1 MTDTPHDDPW
11 WASYF
16 DDVFLRI
23 YRPLLGREKTVAE
36 AEGIID
42 LLGLPEGSQILDVG
56 CGWGRHAIE
65 LAKRGFVVTG
75 IDYSP
80 ALIAEAKREAKRAGV
95 EVKFLCGDMRKME
108 FDGQFDAALSLFSSL
123 GFFDTE
129 EDDVEVLSRIRR
141 AVKNGGMLVVETM
154 HRDAIAR
161 DYVERDWWETSA
173 GDHVWVER
181 TFDPVAGISHEMLRW
196 RATDGASG
204 AKPHRIRIRNA
215 SEWLDLLRRA
225 EWSPAEWIGGWE
237 LEPFTHLSD
246 KLIIVSDAT

>member
-1 MTDTPHDDPW
+1 MTGHDPW

-23 YRPLLGREKTVAE
+23 YRPLLGRERTAVE
-36 AEGIID
+36 AEGIVE
-42 LLGLPEGSQILDVG
+42 LLGLAAGSRILDVG
-56 CGWGRHAIE
+56 CGWGRHAVE
-65 LAKRGFVVTG
+65 LAKHGFQVTG

-80 ALIAEAKREAKRAGV
+80 ALIAEAKREAKSAGV
-95 EVKFLCGDMRKME
+95 EVEFLCGDMRKLD
-108 FDGQFDAALSLFSSL
+108 FDGRFDAALSLFSSL
-123 GFFDTE
+123 GFFETE
-129 EDDVEVLSRIRR
+129 ADDVEVLRR
-141 AVKNGGMLVVETM
+141 MRKAVGSDGALVVETM

-161 DYVERDWWETSA
+161 DYVERDWWETPA

-181 TFDPVAGISHEMLRW
+181 SFDPVAGVSHEMLRW

-225 EWSPAEWIGGWE
+225 DWNPTEWFGGWD
-237 LEPFTHLSD
+237 LEPFTHMSE
-246 KLIIVSDAT
+246 KLIVVSTAA